1 MNDQISN
8 FAKSDSNDRTL
19 NFSPTLSPFER
30 NNENWNQVQKL
41 KSASR
46 YSKTKRNTISNYQAN
61 MKVVQKPILET
72 NGSRQNKPDNNKKQ
86 IDNKKQ
92 MYQNNLKIHTKY
104 NKNLL
109 KHSAFKRIN
118 ASKRNHSNFIN
129 SMDTDRSSQF
139 RKKSVKSSIEN
150 SPNFVHKNNSQGK
163 IVQ

>member
-1 MNDQISN
+1 
-8 FAKSDSNDRTL
+8 
-19 NFSPTLSPFER
+19 
-30 NNENWNQVQKL
+30 
-41 KSASR
+41 
-46 YSKTKRNTISNYQAN
+46 
-61 MKVVQKPILET
+61 
-72 NGSRQNKPDNNKKQ
+72 
-86 IDNKKQ
+86 

-109 KHSAFKRIN
+109 KHSAFKRSN

-163 IVQ
+163 IVQQQFKNSGSDLKIMQINIKETKFQQENSIISMSSSRRDENLSKNMSSIIQNSSGPYVGISQSNLIDSFIAPSNNKNEEL